1 MLQKV
6 KQPRWLW
13 LVVVVLLV
21 AGAATSMTA
30 TVDADPSLKGYEAN
44 IDGFIL
50 DELATQPRT
59 DVFVKLADNADLTAA
74 AAIADRV
81 QRLNNVHDTLTAQAS
96 QSQAAL
102 LRWLDQQGIRYQSYW
117 INNSVLV
124 YDADLAL
131 AQALAARSDVAYV
144 RGNRPVEM
152 IWPVSQEPAPAAA
165 EAIEWGV
172 QKIRANLVWPTGNTG
187 QGIVVSSIDSGT
199 RYTHNALIGKYRG
212 NNGDGTFTHD
222 YNWYDPSFTY
232 AVPTDPLGHGT
243 HTMGTMVGDD
253 GGSNQVGVAPGAKWM
268 TAGLGTIPTDSELI
282 AAAQWILCPTRVNG
296 SDPNCAMAP
305 HVVNNSWGGG
315 GGDSWY
321 QSYVNA
327 WVAAG
332 IIPVFS
338 LGNSGSSCN
347 TAGSPGDYANVFG
360 IGATNSSDLLA
371 SFSSK
376 GPGQFRLLKPDFVA
390 PGENVRSS
398 VNSSD
403 SAYGIYSGTSM
414 AAPHMVGTIA
424 LMLSAQP
431 NLTMGQIYGV
441 LAYTSQR
448 NLGAPPGPDT
458 CLRPYNQYPNPI
470 HGFGQIDA
478 YAAVDFVNGP

>member
-1 MLQKV
+1 MLQNV
-6 KQPRWLW
+6 RQPEWIW
-13 LVVVVLLV
+13 LVVVLLLV
-21 AGAATSMTA
+21 AGMATA
-30 TVDADPSLKGYEAN
+30 VDADPSLKGYEAN

-50 DELATQPRT
+50 EELAAQPRT
-59 DVFVKLADNADLTAA
+59 DVFVKMAANADLAA
-74 AAIADRV
+74 AETITDRV
-81 QRLNNVHDTLTAQAS
+81 ERLNYVHNTLTTLAA
-96 QSQAAL
+96 QSQGDL
-102 LRWLDQQGIRYQSYW
+102 WGWLAQQGVRYQSFW
-117 INNSVLV
+117 INNSVFV

-131 AQALAARSDVAYV
+131 VQALAARSDVAYV

-152 IWPVSQEPAPAAA
+152 IWPVLQEPAADTA
-165 EAIEWGV
+165 EAVEWGV
-172 QKIRANLVWPTGNTG
+172 QKIRANLVWPTGITG
-187 QGIVVSSIDSGT
+187 QGVVVASIDSGT
-199 RYTHNALIGKYRG
+199 RYTHNALINQYRG

-222 YNWYDPSFTY
+222 YNWYDPGFTY

-253 GGSNQVGVAPGAKWM
+253 GGSNQIGVAPGAKWM
-268 TAGLGTIPTDSELI
+268 TAGLGVVPLDWELI
-282 AAAQWILCPTRVNG
+282 AAAEWIVCPTRVNG

-338 LGNSGSSCN
+338 IGNSGSSCN
-347 TAGSPGDYANVFG
+347 TAGSPGDYNNVIG

-398 VNSSD
+398 VNSGNT
-403 SAYGIYSGTSM
+403 AYGVYSGTSM

-424 LMLSAQP
+424 LLLSAQP

-441 LAYTSQR
+441 LAYTAQR
-448 NLGAPPGPDT
+448 NLGAPPGPDS